1 MWNAR
6 APSRASRQ
14 NQAWAGVEVEAG
26 RMGPTIRPGGRA
38 FHPGC
43 LARRN
48 CLMIPTTSR
57 CLDAARMQHHSP
69 LDDRTKREHNHLPG
83 SQSGLW
89 NIAVDK
95 SGEKL

>member
-6 APSRASRQ
+6 APSRASRE

-48 CLMIPTTSR
+48 RLMIPITCR
-57 CLDAARMQHHSP
+57 CLDAACLPHNSP
-69 LDDRTKREHNHLPG
+69 LDSRTKREQCLCPG
-83 SQSGLW
+83 SQGGLW